1 MERYQNNE
9 SFIISEDS
17 FENLKKSKSWVLFI
31 AIVSIAIVGIF
42 ILSALFTLIAE
53 SFALGFLSLILNATL
68 LIPLVYLFKY
78 GNHLGELVRTE
89 EGYHFDEAM
98 KNLRIYWQLA
108 GIYLIV
114 FLGIMIFMVFLILSF
129 AQDLPQELLEMPI
142 G

>member
-1 MERYQNNE
+1 MENNE
-9 SFIISEDS
+9 SFFISENS

-42 ILSALFTLIAE
+42 ILSALFTLIAD
-53 SFALGFLSLILNATL
+53 SFALGFLSLILNGIL
-68 LIPLVYLFKY
+68 LIPLIYLFKY
-78 GNHLGELVRTE
+78 GNHLGELARTE

-108 GIYLIV
+108 GIYLI
-114 FLGIMIFMVFLILSF
+114 FFIAIIIFMIFLMFSVM
-129 AQDLPQELLEMPI
+129 QELPQEFLEL